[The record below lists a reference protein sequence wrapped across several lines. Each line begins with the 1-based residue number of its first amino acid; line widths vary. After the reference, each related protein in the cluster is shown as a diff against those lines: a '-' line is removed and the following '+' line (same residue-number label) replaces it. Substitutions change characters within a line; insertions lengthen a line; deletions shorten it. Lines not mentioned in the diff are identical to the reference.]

1 MKRVYSNLVCFEL
14 FNFSFFIYYMLA
26 YNWIIFFDFHF
37 FRHVAFV
44 LRGCVIVACASCRN
58 EFDFV
63 SHGLFSLYLFTTTAN
78 FFQNGLNTFFINDT
92 QTFAADA

>member
-26 YNWIIFFDFHF
+26 YNRIKFFDFHF

-58 EFDFV
+58 EFDSV
-63 SHGLFSLYLFTTTAN
+63 SHGLLFLYLFATTADFFQYGLNN
-78 FFQNGLNTFFINDT
+78 FFIDDT
-92 QTFAADA
+92 QAFSADA